1 MRVFLTK
8 YVCLNKIENEYQHM
22 EAAFKEN
29 GTRYI
34 EWAAKMAISTG
45 TGVPW
50 IMCKQT
56 KAPHEVVTLYY
67 IQTSLMF
74 FLRSVAS
81 L

>member
-1 MRVFLTK
+1 
-8 YVCLNKIENEYQHM
+8 M

-34 EWAAKMAISTG
+34 DWAAKMAISTG

-56 KAPHEVVTLYY
+56 KAPQEVVRSDIVML
-67 IQTSLMF
+67 
-74 FLRSVAS
+74 FL
-81 L
+81 